1 MQNNLLHPSSSI
13 LSDGQSNE
21 QLLAII
27 AQQQAI
33 IEQQQAALQEEKA
46 QSQEK
51 DRYIQLIEEYLTLAK
66 IQKFGASSEKLPFQ
80 VDLFDEAELEVALSD
95 LEDQLP
101 DDELTRP
108 RRKKKRNRGFSDTL
122 PRKRIELRLSTE
134 ERAGATRTFFSKVK
148 EELEYIP
155 AQLNVLEYW
164 QEKAV
169 FSEGKES
176 RDGGS
181 EIIAARRPV
190 HPLGKCF
197 ASTSL
202 LAHIIVSK
210 YADRLPLYRLEGI
223 LKRYGGEVSRTNM
236 AHWIVKLTSPFLPL
250 INLMRESQNS
260 GRYTRA
266 DESRIQVLKED
277 GKTAQSD
284 KWMWVTCGGLPR
296 EQSVLFEYDP
306 SRGGGVAER
315 ILQEFNGILQADGY
329 SGPESESAVF
339 KHPPIREF
347 KFKFTKKSSQIVIAA
362 PYLRHHLGK

>member
-1 MQNNLLHPSSSI
+1 MQTSLFKPQKTAQLEEMNNA
-13 LSDGQSNE
+13 

-27 AQQQAI
+27 AQQQTH
-33 IEQQQAALQEEKA
+33 IEQSDTTLKQHQAKIRQQQN
-46 QSQEK
+46 
-51 DRYIQLIEEYLTLAK
+51 YIQLIEEYLTLAK

-80 VDLFDEAELEVALSD
+80 ADLFDEAELEIALSD
-95 LEDQLP
+95 LENQLP
-101 DDELTRP
+101 DDELTQP

-122 PRKRIELRLSTE
+122 PRKRIELLLSDE
-134 ERAGATRTFFSKVK
+134 ERLGATRTFFSKVK

-169 FSEGKES
+169 LNQKV
-176 RDGGS
+176 DNGS
-181 EIIAARRPV
+181 EEQEKIISAQRPI

-210 YADRLPLYRLEGI
+210 YADGLPLYRLEGI

-236 AHWIVKLTSPFLPL
+236 AHWIIKLTSPFLPL

-284 KWMWVTCGGLPR
+284 KWMWVTCGGPSN

-306 SRGGGVAER
+306 LPWRGGCRANTAR
-315 ILQEFNGILQADGY
+315 F
-329 SGPESESAVF
+329 
-339 KHPPIREF
+339 
-347 KFKFTKKSSQIVIAA
+347 
-362 PYLRHHLGK
+362 